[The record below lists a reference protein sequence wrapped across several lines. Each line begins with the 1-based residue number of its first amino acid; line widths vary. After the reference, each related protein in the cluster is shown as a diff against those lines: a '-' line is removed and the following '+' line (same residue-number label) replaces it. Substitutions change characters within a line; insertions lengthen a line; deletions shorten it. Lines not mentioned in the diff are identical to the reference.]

1 MKRRVHSGHMACFSI
16 SGTVS
21 NQYIGPSLHLSSHF
35 KRTGKPHHLSFCL
48 RLPHCVLQV
57 SELSSELDTKQQEV
71 ASLQRSLT
79 AAQQEKDTVEQ
90 TLASLVR
97 AQDDR
102 LPDALQTSVSL
113 WLNTLESSVFGER

>member
-1 MKRRVHSGHMACFSI
+1 M
-16 SGTVS
+16 
-21 NQYIGPSLHLSSHF
+21 
-35 KRTGKPHHLSFCL
+35 SFCL
-48 RLPHCVLQV
+48 HLPHCVLQV
-57 SELSSELDTKQQEV
+57 SELSSELDTKQQEA

-113 WLNTLESSVFGER
+113 WFNTLESSVFGQR